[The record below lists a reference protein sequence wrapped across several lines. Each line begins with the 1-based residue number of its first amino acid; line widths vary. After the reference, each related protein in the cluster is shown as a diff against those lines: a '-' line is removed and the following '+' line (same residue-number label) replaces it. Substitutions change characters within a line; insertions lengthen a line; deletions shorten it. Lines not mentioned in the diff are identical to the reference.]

1 MNQKVRAAL
10 QPLVEEISAGTKE
23 WRKER
28 LEAALRAC
36 CAVFQ
41 PLLHELE
48 VEERAKVHSD
58 SDSLKF

>member
-1 MNQKVRAAL
+1 MNQKVRVAL
-10 QPLVEEISAGTKE
+10 QPLVEEINKGTKE

-41 PLLHELE
+41 PLLQELE
-48 VEERAKVHSD
+48 VEERAKAKSD
-58 SDSLKF
+58 FSQLR

>member
-1 MNQKVRAAL
+1 VNQKVRAAL
-10 QPLVEEISAGTKE
+10 QPLVEEINKGTKE

-48 VEERAKVHSD
+48 VEERAKARSD
-58 SDSLKF
+58 FSQLH